1 MQLPPERMTD
11 EPLSE
16 RVGRQLATG
25 KLDEERLL
33 PSREKRTRQI
43 AKKLDRMAA
52 HGGWYLF
59 VAGQAHVVKTGP
71 ARKQRNAEIT
81 IVTEAGRWLRD
92 VRRFVP
98 ERLDEFFALID
109 HALEHPKPLARR
121 EGR

>member
-11 EPLSE
+11 EPLTE
-16 RVGRQLATG
+16 RVTRQLVSG

-52 HGGWYLF
+52 HGGWYTF
-59 VAGQAHVVKTGP
+59 VAGQAQVVKTGRAP
-71 ARKQRNAEIT
+71 KKRNAEIT

-98 ERLDEFFALID
+98 ERTDEFFALLD
-109 HALEHPKPLARR
+109 HALEHPKPLVRKG
-121 EGR
+121 GR

>member
-33 PSREKRTRQI
+33 PSREQRTRQI
-43 AKKLDRMAA
+43 GKKLDRMAA

-59 VAGQAHVVKTGP
+59 VAGQAHVIRTGP

-98 ERLDEFFALID
+98 ERTDEFFALLD
-109 HALEHPKPLARR
+109 HALKHPKPLRPSG
-121 EGR
+121 GR

>member
-11 EPLSE
+11 EPLTK
-16 RVGRQLATG
+16 RVGRQLVSG

-33 PSREKRTRQI
+33 PSREQRTRQI
-43 AKKLDRMAA
+43 AKKIDRMAG

-59 VAGQAHVVKTGP
+59 VAGQAHVIQTGP

-98 ERLDEFFALID
+98 ERTDEFFALLD
-109 HALEHPKPLARR
+109 HALEHPKPLRR
-121 EGR
+121 SGGR